1 MVIKQLK
8 EDDLYDHTIIFFFSD
23 HGGPFPRYKRS
34 IYDTGIQC
42 PLYIKWENSKTSTY
56 NEQLISFVDFAP
68 TILDIINFND
78 AHEFDGMSF
87 FQKDDRLNVYAATD
101 RFDSSHDKRRCV
113 RNQNYK
119 LILNCDTQT
128 SIHKNVEYRNQMHTM
143 QVLDSL
149 NSIKSNNEYFS
160 FWYQPQKSEYE
171 FYDVINDP
179 YELNNLID
187 DSSLVDEINAL
198 KSSLENWMRNC
209 TYDAFSENQILD
221 LMYPDKMIPLKSSE
235 PIIEQIG
242 QSIIIQ
248 PSIIGASIGYKN
260 RIDSIWKP
268 YEIGQLIN
276 AIDVN
281 QVIQYKPGFETITVN
296 ITQQ

>member
-1 MVIKQLK
+1 MQ
-8 EDDLYDHTIIFFFSD
+8 
-23 HGGPFPRYKRS
+23 
-34 IYDTGIQC
+34 
-42 PLYIKWENSKTSTY
+42 
-56 NEQLISFVDFAP
+56 
-68 TILDIINFND
+68 
-78 AHEFDGMSF
+78 
-87 FQKDDRLNVYAATD
+87 
-101 RFDSSHDKRRCV
+101 
-113 RNQNYK
+113 
-119 LILNCDTQT
+119 
-128 SIHKNVEYRNQMHTM
+128 TM

-209 TYDAFSENQILD
+209 TYDDFSENQILD
-221 LMYPDKMIPLKSSE
+221 LMYPDKIIPLKSSD

-260 RIDSIWKP
+260 SIGSSWTP

-296 ITQQ
+296 ITRQ